1 MRFKKYIHVLKYFIF
16 QNHSSQIDLTYKSM
30 HFETDLTENP
40 LFIDYKI
47 IDLSRI
53 RSIFNNARR
62 ESCKIQ
68 APRIKKL
75 HINNNRFYSVI
86 DNRR

>member
-1 MRFKKYIHVLKYFIF
+1 M
-16 QNHSSQIDLTYKSM
+16 
-30 HFETDLTENP
+30 FETDLTENP

-86 DNRR
+86 DNRRSMSK